1 LSDREVNVDISNV
14 MTDIEKSRTQM
25 QVESFNKTL
34 GSQRTYKSELDKD
47 DFLKILLTQLTHQ
60 DPTKPMEDKEFI
72 AQMAQFSS
80 LEQMTNMTR
89 EFGKMQ
95 NIIAANQAVNLIGKN
110 VQITDGDQVVSG
122 IVEEVAGHEYPQL
135 LVNGKYYD
143 MSKIDKIR

>member
-1 LSDREVNVDISNV
+1 MDISNV

-143 MSKIDKIR
+143 MSKVDKIR

>member
-1 LSDREVNVDISNV
+1 MDISNL
-14 MTDIEKSRTQM
+14 MTDLEKNRTQM
-25 QVESFNKTL
+25 QVESFNKQL
-34 GSQRTYKSELDKD
+34 GPARTYKNQLDKD

-80 LEQMTNMTR
+80 LEQMTNMSK
-89 EFGKMQ
+89 EFGKLQ
-95 NIIAANQAVNLIGKN
+95 NVLAANQAVNLIGKN

-122 IVEEVAGHEYPQL
+122 MVEEVSGYEYPQL

-143 MSKIDKIR
+143 MSKIEKIR